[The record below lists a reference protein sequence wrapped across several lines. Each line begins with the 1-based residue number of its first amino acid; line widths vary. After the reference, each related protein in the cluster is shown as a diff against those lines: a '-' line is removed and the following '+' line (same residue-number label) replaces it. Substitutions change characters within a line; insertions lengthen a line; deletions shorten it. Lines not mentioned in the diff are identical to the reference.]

1 MPRQT
6 NNFFRMDMI
15 ILKVLEKQDCYGYQI
30 SQIIKKASHN
40 AIQISEGTMYPTLY
54 KLIDNG
60 YISDKKILVSKRL
73 TRVYYHIEL
82 KGKIYLQELEDE
94 YIKFRNGID
103 SIMEGIDEEFY

>member
-15 ILKVLEKQDCYGYQI
+15 ILKVLETHDCYGYQI
-30 SQIIKKASHN
+30 SQIIKKASN
-40 AIQISEGTMYPTLY
+40 NTIQISEGTMYPTLY

-73 TRVYYHIEL
+73 TRVYYHIES
-82 KGKIYLQELEDE
+82 KGKIYLKELEAE
-94 YIKFRNGID
+94 YIRFRDGINA
-103 SIMEGIDEEFY
+103 IMEGIDEELY